1 MGQQPSSKS
10 KLVNFTDII
19 NRWLSI
25 SMYVTAT
32 PVATIYKLY
41 LPYNYFI
48 SKINMNIWNLSLI
61 RDHLS
66 YLICSVIIA
75 KRRLFVVSQ

>member
-1 MGQQPSSKS
+1 MALTFLLSPHRSQGCRSKEDFYKMGQQPSSKS

-48 SKINMNIWNLSLI
+48 SKINMNI
-61 RDHLS
+61 
-66 YLICSVIIA
+66 
-75 KRRLFVVSQ
+75 